1 MLGKDVHGIGKLIS
15 TKAPGK
21 FEREDITSS
30 YKHDEKTNEERATM
44 LKALQQSKNLFAR
57 YYLNE
62 DFSDVHFQ
70 FEFKDDVVI
79 GKPFNVILVMK
90 NKNKL
95 KDYNVSV
102 ILRVEVVT
110 YTGKIGEL
118 IKKDKRIVTIKAGT
132 VHDIKMNVIYEEY
145 FDKLIDQCSFKVS
158 CLATVEDT
166 AFEYYAQEDFRVRK
180 PDIKISLPGSIVKEE
195 TVIGDIEL
203 MNPLPVPLK
212 KCEFSVD
219 APGYRKPLKIKI
231 KGAVLI
237 GQKAVAQFKFTP
249 QFSGTQTVA
258 AKFVSQ
264 QLNDV
269 DGFLNFIVNP
279 KNGEN
284 APNN

>member
-1 MLGKDVHGIGKLIS
+1 MLGKDADGIGKLIS

-21 FEREDITSS
+21 FDREDITSS
-30 YKHDEKTNEERATM
+30 YKHDEKTKEERATM
-44 LKALQQSKNLFAR
+44 LKALRQSKNLFAR

-79 GKPFNVILVMK
+79 GRQFNVTLVMK
-90 NKNKL
+90 NKNKV

-102 ILRVEVVT
+102 VLRVEVIT
-110 YTGKIGEL
+110 YTGKVGEL
-118 IKKDKRIVTIKAGT
+118 IKKDKRIVTVKGGT

-158 CLATVEDT
+158 CLATVEGT
-166 AFEYYAQEDFRVRK
+166 AFEYYVEEDFRLRK
-180 PDIKISLPGSIVKEE
+180 PDIKISLPETIVKKQ
-195 TVIGDIEL
+195 TVVGDIEL
-203 MNPLPVPLK
+203 INPLPVPLK

-219 APGYRKPLKIKI
+219 APGYHKPLKIKI
-231 KGAVLI
+231 KGTVLV
-237 GQKAVAQFKFTP
+237 GQTAVAQFKFTP

-258 AKFVSQ
+258 AKFISK

-269 DGFLNFIVNP
+269 DGFLNFLVEP
-279 KNGEN
+279 TKEET